1 LDHGKFQTYVKQ
13 DGTFLLK
20 DIPSG
25 VYIFE
30 IASNEFAF
38 DRYWVDVNADGKIVR
53 ASKWS
58 PGTMYDSSS
67 KYAAQYPLVLIPLGK
82 YGYFT
87 PREKFN
93 WLSLIQN
100 PMILMPLLA
109 LGAMY
114 VMPKMMEG
122 LDPEELKEVQERQQ
136 RLLGAGGL
144 GGNAGP
150 QVDIAERLASMFGPA
165 PAKESPVAKEPSG
178 KKKK

>member
-1 LDHGKFQTYVKQ
+1 VLDHGRFEAHLKR
-13 DGTFLLK
+13 DGSFSIK
-20 DIPSG
+20 KVPSG

-30 IASNEFAF
+30 IASNEYAF
-38 DRYWVDVNADGKIVR
+38 DRYWIDVNADAKVVR
-53 ASKWS
+53 ASKWT
-58 PGTMYDSSS
+58 PGTQYEASS
-67 KYAAQYPLVLIPLGK
+67 KFAAQYPLVLIPLGK

-93 WLSLIQN
+93 WLSMIQN
-100 PMILMPLLA
+100 PMVLMPLLA

-136 RLLGAGGL
+136 RLLGGMTGANG
-144 GGNAGP
+144 GP

-165 PAKESPVAKEPSG
+165 PGKEAPKETE
-178 KKKK
+178 KKKKK